1 MLKFLKPQWMYLF
14 FNQNLKVFAVKDA
27 SVFQLN
33 AVLAWITFSL
43 HTIYKLNDHQL
54 ESYVH
59 DEWDR
64 ADQSFETIDKIC
76 IALNG
81 EVEIY

>member
-1 MLKFLKPQWMYLF
+1 M
-14 FNQNLKVFAVKDA
+14 
-27 SVFQLN
+27 
-33 AVLAWITFSL
+33 
-43 HTIYKLNDHQL
+43 YKLNDHQL

-81 EVEIY
+81 EVGDLLVFKNMNENHVVE